1 MKLAVLNEV
10 TVVAGVI
17 DCGTAKEEGAAVE
30 LNDDPVG
37 EGSADGPENGSCSV
51 TRMVLGTDC
60 NVGAIGFGAITGS
73 GCGIFHCTGDE
84 GSVAATG

>member
-1 MKLAVLNEV
+1 MAVLSDV

-37 EGSADGPENGSCSV
+37 EGSTDGPENGSCSA
-51 TRMVLGTDC
+51 TRMVLGTDF

-73 GCGIFHCTGDE
+73 GCGIFNCTGDD
-84 GSVAATG
+84 GNAATIG